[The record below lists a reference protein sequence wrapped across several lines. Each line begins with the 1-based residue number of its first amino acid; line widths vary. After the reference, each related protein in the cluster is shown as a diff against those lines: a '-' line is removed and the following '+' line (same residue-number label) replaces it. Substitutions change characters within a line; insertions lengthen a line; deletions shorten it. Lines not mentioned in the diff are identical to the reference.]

1 MKKLLTLKKSGGI
14 SLMQHVEMFGLL
26 LYDILDFFD
35 KGNEEILVGEIDTF
49 VSQLGYQGTLS
60 SVHDMLLC
68 NDFLTKIEAG
78 NRYILS
84 NSNRSA
90 IECFFLKHKNEFE
103 GNRLTDIEYAHILG
117 SSGIQGSRAEALL
130 AQVMGSLAFL
140 MDTLL
145 QIPSIESSIRAE
157 IVEHATKSLIL
168 MERAKWKTERLY
180 QLDKSI
186 DIPDSY
192 FEEVRKTCKFIDDA
206 EQQSLLLDKSL
217 HDMEILQTL
226 QFVQRLISQVVI
238 AFSAWEEK
246 LNKNFQ

>member
-1 MKKLLTLKKSGGI
+1 MKKLLTLKKRVS
-14 SLMQHVEMFGLL
+14 SLHIQDVEMLALL
-26 LYDILDFFD
+26 LYEILDFFD
-35 KGNEEILVGEIDTF
+35 QPNDEILIGEIDAF
-49 VSQLGYQGTLS
+49 VRLLGYRGPMNTVRNTLL
-60 SVHDMLLC
+60 H
-68 NDFLTKIEAG
+68 NNFLTEVEKGSRYALLST
-78 NRYILS
+78 NRKDILL
-84 NSNRSA
+84 
-90 IECFFLKHKNEFE
+90 FFLKHKIEFE
-103 GNRLTDIEYAHILG
+103 GNRLTNIEYAHILG

-140 MDTLL
+140 MDALL

-157 IVEHATKSLIL
+157 IAEHATKSLIL

-180 QLDKSI
+180 QSDKSI

-206 EQQSLLLDKSL
+206 EEQSLLLDKSL